1 MLLRRAEVVGTLP
14 ARWRAP
20 WVALALPAILC
31 ACRDANGLP
40 GSGARLAIRAR
51 WARSLAPAR
60 LTTGRLVGFPYAPPG
75 TRPILATDAAIRLR
89 HLVEASD
96 VPDKAAEKALLSL
109 AFRHPLGEAI
119 ARLERS
125 RQLAPRDAILASD
138 LAALYLDQ
146 AASDDRPQA
155 LFLALRSA
163 DTACRLAPRLAEAR
177 FNLGLA
183 LESLSLFEAAKRTF
197 AEYLA
202 LDRSPGWAAEAS
214 THLARLAQPR
224 RSQIWQSRK
233 MALDDAAASGD
244 TVRVRNLISGYLEQ
258 ARWHLE
264 QDLLP
269 AWAKS
274 PPAPPAAQSALRAS
288 RVLATAL
295 TALAPDTLLDESVAA
310 IESAAHDPA
319 RLAALAEG
327 HRLYAEASR
336 LFGRSETDAARSAF
350 TRAERVLE
358 QAGSPFHLMAAHLIA
373 ACDFRQSR
381 YDAVLKRLDRLSATP
396 GIDRYPGL
404 RGRNE
409 WIRGL
414 IEYSRGSVLVER
426 QTCKAALAA
435 FQRAGE
441 AGNQA
446 KVESLLAETY
456 DVLGEEE
463 EAYRHQLLALRGA
476 DDIIETRRSQGI
488 ERSAADM
495 MLRAPEPRAA
505 LYFEN
510 EAVRLATSSG
520 NGVQITNALR
530 DEAQLLHG
538 VGDQERAVRA
548 ISAAR
553 ANARRVGDDVLT
565 ADVLLTEAQVL
576 ATDRPREALAD
587 LSAALPLVV
596 KTHYGAAL
604 ADLYH
609 QRGRLH
615 LRAGDREQAAA
626 DLRAGIE
633 QIESLSTGLD
643 DDSRLHYL
651 ERSVALFDD
660 MVGLEVDSE
669 AGARPA
675 AFRFAER
682 SRGRS
687 LAALMAGAG
696 SEPVRSPELA
706 EVAHGLPEGVVLVEY
721 AVLPDRVI
729 AWVLTAQAARAIILA
744 QTSAELAQ
752 AVRRLRE
759 EIADGS
765 QPPPTAAELYR
776 ALIAPLGLGAGA
788 KLAIVPDKWLYQV
801 PFAALRDAATD
812 RYLIEDHAIEIAP
825 SASVYLRCIRE
836 AKLRRVAR
844 QSAGS
849 VLVVADPAFNRS
861 LAPSLPRLPGAAA
874 EAAAIGRL
882 YARTEVLAGSE
893 ATPSRVLRGIGG
905 HRIVHYAG
913 HAEAQGSSA
922 LLAHLF
928 LAPEARDSG
937 VVFARDL
944 YGRSFPSTEL
954 IVLSACDTGA
964 VSGSEGIS
972 GLARPFL
979 AAGVPGVIASSWRID
994 DATTAAFSS
1003 ELHRHLRGGEEPA
1016 AALRGATL
1024 KLLRSPSSDLAA
1036 PRTWAAFVLFGT
1048 GTTLKGGSEWP
1059 R

>member
-1 MLLRRAEVVGTLP
+1 MVATLP
-14 ARWRAP
+14 ARCRAP

-31 ACRDANGLP
+31 ACLDANGVP
-40 GSGARLAIRAR
+40 GSGAPLSIRAR
-51 WARSLAPAR
+51 WAHSLSPAR
-60 LTTGRLVGFPYAPPG
+60 LTSGRLVGFPYAPPG
-75 TRPILATDAAIRLR
+75 TRPVLSTDAALRLR
-89 HLVEASD
+89 HLAEASGG
-96 VPDKAAEKALLSL
+96 PDRAAENALLSL
-109 AFRHPLGEAI
+109 ALRHPMGEAI
-119 ARLERS
+119 ARLERA
-125 RQLAPRDAILASD
+125 RQLAPQDATLASD

-155 LFLALRSA
+155 FFLALRTA

-183 LESLSLFEAAKRTF
+183 LESLSLFDAAKGAF
-197 AEYLA
+197 AGYLT
-202 LDRSPGWAAEAS
+202 LDHSPGWAAEAS
-214 THLARLAQPR
+214 AHLARLSQPR
-224 RSQIWQSRK
+224 RSQIWESRK
-233 MALDDAAASGD
+233 TALDDAAASGD
-244 TVRVRNLISGYLEQ
+244 SVRVRDLVSGYLEQ

-269 AWAKS
+269 AWAQPS
-274 PPAPPAAQSALRAS
+274 PTSLAAQNALRAS
-288 RVLATAL
+288 RVLATGL
-295 TALAPDTLLDESVAA
+295 TTLAPDTLLDESVAA
-310 IESAAHDPA
+310 IESAAHDPV
-319 RLAALAEG
+319 RLAKLAEG
-327 HRLYAEASR
+327 HRLYGAASR
-336 LFGRSETDAARSAF
+336 LFGRFETDAAIRAF
-350 TRAERVLE
+350 TSAERALK
-358 QAGSPFHLMAAHLIA
+358 QAGSPFHLMAAHFMA
-373 ACDFRQSR
+373 ACDFRKGR
-381 YDAVLKRLDRLSATP
+381 YDAALTQLHRLSATP

-404 RGRNE
+404 LGRNE
-409 WIRGL
+409 WIQGL
-414 IEYSRGSVLVER
+414 IEYSRGDVFVER
-426 QTCKAALAA
+426 RTCKAALAA

-441 AGNQA
+441 EGNQA
-446 KVESLLAETY
+446 KVESLLADTY

-463 EAYRHQLLALRGA
+463 DAYRHRFLALRGA
-476 DDIIETRRSQGI
+476 GDIIETRRSQGI

-505 LYFEN
+505 LYFED

-520 NGVQITNALR
+520 NEVQMTAALW
-530 DEAQLLHG
+530 DQAQLLHV

-576 ATDRPREALAD
+576 ATERPSEALAD

-596 KTHYGAAL
+596 KTHYSAAL
-604 ADLYH
+604 ADLHH

-615 LRAGDREQAAA
+615 LRAGDRKLAAA

-633 QIESLSTGLD
+633 QIESISTGLD
-643 DDSRLHYL
+643 DGSRLHYL
-651 ERSVALFDD
+651 ERSVGLFDD
-660 MVGLEVDSE
+660 MIGLAVDSE

-675 AFRFAER
+675 AFRYAER
-682 SRGRS
+682 SRGRA
-687 LAALMAGAG
+687 LAVLMAGAAG
-696 SEPVRSPELA
+696 EPLQSPGLA
-706 EVAHGLPEGVVLVEY
+706 EVARGLPAGVVLVEY

-729 AWVLTAQAARAIILA
+729 AWVLAAQDARAVVLA
-744 QTSAELAQ
+744 QTSAELVQ
-752 AVRRLRE
+752 AVRRMRE
-759 EIADGS
+759 EVAGGS
-765 QPPPTAAELYR
+765 KSPPTAADLYR
-776 ALIAPLGLGAGA
+776 ALIAPLGLTEGA
-788 KLAIVPDKWLYQV
+788 KLAIVPDKWLYEV
-801 PFAALRDAATD
+801 PFAALWDAATG
-812 RYLIEDHAIEIAP
+812 RYLIEDHAIEVAP
-825 SASVYLRCIRE
+825 SASVYLRCVRE
-836 AKLRRVAR
+836 AKRRQVAR

-874 EAAAIGRL
+874 EAAAIGRI
-882 YARTEVLAGSE
+882 YSRTDLLAASE

-913 HAEAQGSSA
+913 HAQAQGSSP

-937 VVFARDL
+937 VVFARDI
-944 YGRSFPSTEL
+944 YGRSFASTEL
-954 IVLSACDTGA
+954 IVLSACDTGT

-972 GLARPFL
+972 SLARPFL
-979 AAGVPGVIASSWRID
+979 AAGVPGVIASSWKID

-1003 ELHRHLRGGEEPA
+1003 ELHRLLRTGEEPA

-1024 KLLRSPSSDLAA
+1024 KLLRSPSSELAA

-1048 GTTLKGGSEWP
+1048 GTTLKGGSEWT